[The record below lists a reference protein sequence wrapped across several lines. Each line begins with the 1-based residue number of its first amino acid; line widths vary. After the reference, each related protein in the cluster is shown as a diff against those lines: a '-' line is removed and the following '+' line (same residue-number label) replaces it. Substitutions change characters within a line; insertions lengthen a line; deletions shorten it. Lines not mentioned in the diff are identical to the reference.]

1 MYHKIIRFLGAG
13 LGLGYMPLAPGTFGT
28 LLGCVFFYAFRFQ
41 SHAFFVKM
49 TVGVVLVSLVI
60 AHLAEKSFKS
70 KDCQKIVIDEV
81 AGVLVCYAFVDYSVY
96 HLVLGF
102 LLFRLFDVAKIFP
115 ARWCQNRLGGGL
127 GIVGDDVVAGLQ
139 GGIILKYLP
148 MAVATV
154 KNILS

>member
-13 LGLGYMPLAPGTFGT
+13 LGLGYLPLAPGTFGT

-41 SHAFFVKM
+41 SHEFFIKM
-49 TVGVVLVSLVI
+49 TVGMILVSIVI
-60 AHLAEKSFKS
+60 AHGAEKSFKT

-81 AGVLVCYAFVDYSVY
+81 AGVLVCYAFVGYSVY

-115 ARWCQNRLGGGL
+115 ARWCQDHLRGGL
-127 GIVGDDVVAGLQ
+127 GIVGDDVIAGLQ

-148 MAVATV
+148 VAVNTV
-154 KNILS
+154 KMMLA